1 METLA
6 LADVAK
12 ILHKSLSTCY
22 TDLFRNPHRLP
33 PRLRLPGNRKVLFL
47 RADVEAWLSASTPE
61 PRKRR
66 GRPTVAEQIRRG
78 SRK

>member
-12 ILHKSLSTCY
+12 ILHKSLSTYY

-33 PRLRLPGNRKVLFL
+33 PRLRLPGRHGFL
-47 RADVEAWLSASTPE
+47 
-61 PRKRR
+61 PRPR
-66 GRPTVAEQIRRG
+66 
-78 SRK
+78 SRKTKEADQQ